1 MRGMMSK
8 KRLAW
13 VAATL
18 LVVVVAAVYLQQ
30 NPLQLGSAQK
40 DSAARTTEE
49 TAKEK
54 TAQQQTKKAETQK
67 ATNAREAANEGTAY
81 TYTAKA
87 GDSYTGMVRQA
98 LASYAKAN
106 SVGDYDSLA
115 TEVALVN
122 AAGSPLL
129 EVGQKVS
136 VKTTDVAAAIEKHQ
150 VKATEK
156 AETSEAKETAASD
169 SSSSNT
175 SDDYTYT
182 ARHGDS
188 YTLLART
195 AISTHLGD
203 EKQSLTDA
211 QRIAAETS
219 VVAAAGHPE
228 LATEQK
234 VTISKA
240 AVKEAV
246 AAAAKLSAVQQAAWQ
261 PYVALAD
268 L

>member
-54 TAQQQTKKAETQK
+54 TAQQQTQK
-67 ATNAREAANEGTAY
+67 ATNTPAAVGGTAY

-240 AVKEAV
+240 DVKEAV

>member
-30 NPLQLGSAQK
+30 NPLQFGSGTQK
-40 DSAARTTEE
+40 DGAARTTEE

-129 EVGQKVS
+129 EIGQKVS
-136 VKTTDVAAAIEKHQ
+136 VKTADVAAAIEKHQ
-150 VKATEK
+150 VKAAEK
-156 AETSEAKETAASD
+156 AETTEAKEVATSD
-169 SSSSNT
+169 SSSAGK
-175 SDDYTYT
+175 DYTYT

-195 AISTHLGD
+195 AISAHLSD

-228 LATEQK
+228 LAAEQK

-240 AVKEAV
+240 AVQEAV
-246 AAAAKLSAVQQAAWQ
+246 AVAAKLSAGQQAAWQ

>member
-54 TAQQQTKKAETQK
+54 TAQQQTQK
-67 ATNAREAANEGTAY
+67 ATNTPAAVGGTAY